1 MTDKPETEPG
11 SALEALKA
19 LLTREIEAVAAN
31 RIDTLRE
38 TARTKATITRTMR
51 AEMGSALE
59 ELSERARTEDTP
71 DFAGLRAELAELAA
85 LAERHRRTVAS
96 AIDATRERIG
106 AVVDARRI
114 AATTHETYGANARV
128 RIGTSSRQSMMTSST
143 KI

>member
-1 MTDKPETEPG
+1 MAEKMTNEQGT
-11 SALEALKA
+11 ALDSLKA

-31 RIDTLRE
+31 RIAALRE
-38 TARTKATITRTMR
+38 TASTKAAITRMMR
-51 AEMGSALE
+51 AEIGTAFE
-59 ELSERARTEDTP
+59 ELAERARTEENP
-71 DFAGLRAELAELAA
+71 DMSDLRANLAELAT

-114 AATTHETYGANARV
+114 AATTHETYGANARA
-128 RIGTSSRQSMMTSST
+128 RIGACSRHTMMTSST

>member
-1 MTDKPETEPG
+1 MTDRLNNDR
-11 SALEALKA
+11 SNALEALKT

-31 RIDTLRE
+31 RIETLRE

-51 AEMGSALE
+51 AEMGSAFDA
-59 ELSERARTEDTP
+59 LSERARTEDNP
-71 DFAGLRAELAELAA
+71 DFSDLCAELAELAA

-106 AVVDARRI
+106 AVVDARRM

-128 RIGTSSRQSMMTSST
+128 RVGTCSRQSMTTNST